1 MKGFGSILKDL
12 VVSNIQSLLQSIGA
26 LGEALDNLFKGDFS
40 GAWQSV
46 KAAGSLFAD
55 ADGTQRALSDTK
67 TLFSGI
73 PQTYQ
78 GFMASEQAKQKA
90 KEEISE
96 PEAAAGVDKTGLPSG
111 IESGSTTGAGTA
123 TDMANSIATG
133 GTRNTQ
139 ITVNIQKFFDGVTV
153 TSSETTDMS
162 KLQRTVIE
170 SINRSLEIAL
180 SAAL

>member
-1 MKGFGSILKDL
+1 
-12 VVSNIQSLLQSIGA
+12 
-26 LGEALDNLFKGDFS
+26 
-40 GAWQSV
+40 
-46 KAAGSLFAD
+46 
-55 ADGTQRALSDTK
+55 
-67 TLFSGI
+67 
-73 PQTYQ
+73 
-78 GFMASEQAKQKA
+78 
-90 KEEISE
+90 
-96 PEAAAGVDKTGLPSG
+96 
-111 IESGSTTGAGTA
+111 
-123 TDMANSIATG
+123 MANSIATG